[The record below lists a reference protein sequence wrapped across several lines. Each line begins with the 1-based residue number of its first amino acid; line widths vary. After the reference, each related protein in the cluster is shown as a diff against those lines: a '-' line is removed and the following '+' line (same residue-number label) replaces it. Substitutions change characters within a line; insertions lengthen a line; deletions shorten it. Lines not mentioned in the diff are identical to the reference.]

1 MKSVISALALLV
13 SMHAAYAQ
21 RLRATDDVSFY
32 VAPDGNDDGN
42 DCLAADRPCRTAQY
56 AYERVMRDW
65 DFAGFFPYI
74 RLSPGVHHGGVQ
86 LTGVPVGTHL
96 VSIVGKRSDED
107 DKAGRC
113 TLSQA
118 EQIIVEGS
126 SGTTIFNGQDLGI
139 PVIGCLTLRAEC
151 IEWSGSECVARASGV
166 NGVNC
171 RQTPVVDLAFIKF
184 DALSTGVTAGQACGE
199 INLARAMWISNT
211 MHAFLQAS
219 GSQILR
225 GSNVPII
232 ALNPVDLTYLLCPT
246 MARESISPDQ
256 QLRTCT
262 IFRARRAVWS
272 IAAARSSPKVS
283 PFPVKAAYKLIQI
296 HRGPEIAGEAHRP
309 TALPS
314 IRQDRTSSRFTAST
328 ISG

>member
-1 MKSVISALALLV
+1 MKSVISAFALLV

-21 RLRATDDVSFY
+21 RFRATDDVSFY
-32 VAPDGNDDGN
+32 VAPDGNDDSN

-65 DFAGFFPYI
+65 DFAGFFAYI
-74 RLSPGVHHGGVQ
+74 RLSPGIHHGGVQ
-86 LTGVPVGTHL
+86 LAGVPVGTYL

-126 SGTTIFNGQDLGI
+126 SGTTIFNGQDLAI

-171 RQTPVVDLAFIKF
+171 RQTPVVDLAFIRF
-184 DALSTGVTAGQACGE
+184 DALSTGITAGQACGE
-199 INLARAMWISNT
+199 INLAGAMWISNS
-211 MHAFLQAS
+211 MHVFLQAS

-232 ALNPVDLTYLLCPT
+232 ALNPVDLNYFALSYDGARIYLAAFLSNPHLDCSYTGTHPCQVLDTLLPVAASVTFRCHPT
-246 MARESISPDQ
+246 P
-256 QLRTCT
+256 C
-262 IFRARRAVWS
+262 
-272 IAAARSSPKVS
+272 
-283 PFPVKAAYKLIQI
+283 
-296 HRGPEIAGEAHRP
+296 
-309 TALPS
+309 
-314 IRQDRTSSRFTAST
+314 
-328 ISG
+328 